1 MVRKTRSQAPA
12 SSPIPQLDG
21 DDRHL
26 CIMSEPEPGLMTI
39 QNLILSLKLNLNLN
53 LILCLSLSLNQILQR
68 RT

>member
-1 MVRKTRSQAPA
+1 MVRKTGSQAPA

-39 QNLILSLKLNLNLN
+39 QI
-53 LILCLSLSLNQILQR
+53 
-68 RT
+68 